1 MIPVAEAL
9 QRIVGSFEP
18 LAPEQVAL
26 SDALGRVLAEDVVAR
41 RTQPPVAVSAMDGY
55 AARSADIAK
64 VPATLRQI
72 GEAPA
77 GGAFEGTVGA
87 GECVRI
93 FTGGPVPDGADTI
106 VIQEDTT
113 VDGQCVTVSESNG
126 AGHYIRPAGLDF
138 RAGAVGIAAGRALTA
153 RDIGLAGAMNHPWL
167 AVRRRPRVAIL
178 ATGDEVVMPGDPVG
192 PHQIISSNSVAL
204 AAFTRACGGAPI
216 TLGIAPDRADAL
228 AAMAEG
234 ARGADLLL
242 TTGGVSVG
250 DHDLVRR
257 VLGEQGLD
265 MDFWR
270 IAMRPGKP
278 LMFGRLGDTAVMGLP
293 GNPVS
298 AMVCAL
304 IFLRPALARM
314 LGLDEETEPTVAA
327 RLAAPLAENDRRQ
340 DYLRARLS
348 RDSDGSLLAEAF
360 SAQDSSMIS
369 LLAHA
374 DGLIVRAPH
383 APAAPAGERVD
394 VLTFPKGYLAT

>member
-9 QRIVGSFEP
+9 QRIVESFEP

-55 AARSADIAK
+55 AAHAADIVT

-77 GGAFEGTVGA
+77 GGAYEGTVGA
-87 GECVRI
+87 GETVRI

-113 VDGQCVTVSESNG
+113 VDGDRVTVSESNG

-138 RAGAVGIAAGRALTA
+138 RAGEVGIVAGRALTA

-204 AAFTRACGGAPI
+204 AAFVRACGGAP
-216 TLGIAPDRADAL
+216 TNLGIAPDRADAL

-304 IFLRPALARM
+304 IFLRPAMARM
-314 LGLDEETEPTVAA
+314 LGLGEDEEPTVAA

-340 DYLRARLS
+340 DYLRARLT

-383 APAAPAGERVD
+383 APAAPAGKRVD